1 MPRAILS
8 VHDKTGL
15 VDFARGLHDLGWML
29 IASGGTAKAL
39 RGHAIPVT
47 EVGSYTGSP
56 EILGGRVKT
65 LHPAVHGGLLA
76 RSTEADH
83 NELLKLGWDY
93 IDLVA
98 VNLYPFEATIAK
110 SDVTFDEVIEN
121 IDIGGVTLI
130 RAAAKNHQRVTL
142 VCDPADYAPVLD
154 ELRAGGVTS
163 DTRRRLGVK
172 GFASTA
178 QYDSAIFNYL
188 SEGKALHLTAYPVQA
203 LRYGEN
209 PHQAATLYSYE
220 PDGGPLGGKVLQ
232 GKELSYNNLL
242 DLDAAWKGAVSFDR
256 SAIVI
261 VKHLSPCGIA
271 TADRLADAFKAA
283 LASDPIS
290 AFGGVIASNQP
301 FDGATA
307 EALGD
312 LFVECIAAPG
322 FTADAKAILAR
333 RKNCRLVEMPDLKIE
348 PAYEL
353 RSINR
358 GLLKQEID
366 MGDPLPAPAVENGGG
381 VGVGWKVMSKRQPT
395 EAEWAALRFAW
406 KACQHVKSNSIVFA
420 QGTATVGIGGGQPN
434 RVDCVRIAAER
445 AGEKSKGAVMAS
457 DAFFPFPDSVEVA
470 AQAGITAIAHP
481 GGSVRDAES
490 IAIADAN
497 HIAMVTTGVRHFRH

>member
-15 VDFARGLHDLGWML
+15 IDFARGLHELGWTL

-39 RGHAIPVT
+39 RDHAVPAIDVAD
-47 EVGSYTGSP
+47 YTGSP

-76 RSTEADH
+76 RATAADH
-83 NELLKLGWDY
+83 TELLNLGWDY

-110 SDVTFDEVIEN
+110 PDVTFDEVIEN

-142 VCDPADYAPVLD
+142 VCDPADYSAVLNQ
-154 ELRAGGVTS
+154 LQAGGVS
-163 DTRRRLGVK
+163 AATRQHLALK
-172 GFASTA
+172 GFAATA
-178 QYDSAIFNYL
+178 HYDTAIFSYL
-188 SEGKALHLTAYPVQA
+188 NGGRTLHITAYAVQT

-209 PHQAATLYSYE
+209 PHQAATLYAFD
-220 PDGGPLGGKVLQ
+220 PNGGPLGGTVLQ

-242 DLDAAWKGAVSFDR
+242 DLDAAWKGVVSFDR

-271 TADRLADAFKAA
+271 TADRLVDAFKAA
-283 LASDPIS
+283 LACDPIS

-301 FDGATA
+301 FDGGTA
-307 EALGD
+307 AALGD

-322 FTADAKAILAR
+322 FTADAKTILAK

-348 PAYEL
+348 PTYEL
-353 RSINR
+353 RSINH
-358 GLLKQEID
+358 GLLRQDID
-366 MGDPLPAPAVENGGG
+366 MGDPANVE
-381 VGVGWKVMSKRQPT
+381 WKVVSKRQPT
-395 EAEWAALRFAW
+395 ESEWAALKFAW

-420 QGTATVGIGGGQPN
+420 RSDAQIEATVGIGGGQPN
-434 RVDCVRIAAER
+434 RVDCVRIAKER
-445 AGEKSKGAVMAS
+445 AGEKSIGAVMAS

-470 AQAGITAIAHP
+470 AQAGITAIVHP

-490 IAIADAN
+490 IAIADADS
-497 HIAMVTTGVRHFRH
+497 IAMVTTGARHFRH